1 MGAAI
6 ARDGLLD
13 ARTIGAAANARTHE
27 PQLLKYV
34 WHLVARFG
42 TPPARTPADGGTSS
56 PRTSPRPGAG

>member
-1 MGAAI
+1 M

-13 ARTIGAAANARTHE
+13 ARTIGAAANARTIGAAANARTHE

-42 TPPARTPADGGTSS
+42 TSAA
-56 PRTSPRPGAG
+56 